1 MSSIFPPIGG
11 AAFIPSPEGRGLRRD
26 LVKIAVVQFA
36 IQQFAPRENLRKAEQ
51 FIKEAVSQQVQ
62 IIVFPEDFVTGPLS
76 GNNAFADYERR
87 YVKHFQ
93 QLALQYSID
102 IVPGSIIEG
111 DSTELYNTTY
121 YIDRTGEIQGRYQK
135 VNLWLPERGYI
146 TAGTG
151 IPVFNTRYGK
161 MGLIICWDLMFP
173 EVFRAMVRQ
182 DVDIVICP
190 SYWCFEDA
198 GEGIK
203 HDANAEIKLVNALCV
218 TRAFENE
225 VVLVYANAAGSANYE
240 GIEEHLIGRSQ
251 ITVPFKGSLQLLDHN
266 KEAMFIQEVD
276 TAILQDAEK
285 SYEIRKDLK
294 ARVKC
299 YLLNIQWPCLFP
311 CKLWWKW
318 FAAADLKPVEEVGK
332 SHQYKERI
340 SHGNRLDKARNI
352 LHKEHIG
359 CTCIEIRINDGCQ
372 QRDAPPAKQPEAVK
386 STGIGQ

>member
-1 MSSIFPPIGG
+1 MQ
-11 AAFIPSPEGRGLRRD
+11 
-26 LVKIAVVQFA
+26 VKIAVVQFA

-51 FIKEAVSQQVQ
+51 FIKEAVSQQAQ

-203 HDANAEIKLVNALCV
+203 HDAHAEIKLVNALCV

-225 VVLVYANAAGSANYE
+225 VVLVYANAAGSANFE
-240 GIEEHLIGRSQ
+240 GVEEHLIGRSQ

-294 ARVKC
+294 TRVK
-299 YLLNIQWPCLFP
+299 
-311 CKLWWKW
+311 
-318 FAAADLKPVEEVGK
+318 A
-332 SHQYKERI
+332 
-340 SHGNRLDKARNI
+340 
-352 LHKEHIG
+352 
-359 CTCIEIRINDGCQ
+359 
-372 QRDAPPAKQPEAVK
+372 
-386 STGIGQ
+386 